1 MTFETIYA
9 VCSDGKIE
17 EAELSSDVIFFT
29 KKVKISQPCASYSYD
44 DYEIVD
50 ISGKKDSFN
59 TRRFH
64 VDRIWTSGFAEN
76 YCLNI
81 KVVNEDGEEYI
92 GKFYNDIRYN
102 LPF

>member
-9 VCSDGKIE
+9 VCSDGKIK

-50 ISGKKDSFN
+50 I
-59 TRRFH
+59 
-64 VDRIWTSGFAEN
+64 
-76 YCLNI
+76 
-81 KVVNEDGEEYI
+81 
-92 GKFYNDIRYN
+92 
-102 LPF
+102 